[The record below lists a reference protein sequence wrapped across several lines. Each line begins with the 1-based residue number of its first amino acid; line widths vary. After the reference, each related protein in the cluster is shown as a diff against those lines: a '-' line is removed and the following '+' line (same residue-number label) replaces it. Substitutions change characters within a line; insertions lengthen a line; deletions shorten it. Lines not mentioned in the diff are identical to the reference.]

1 MKLKISIFAFL
12 FIVLFYL
19 ALFIAGFIPFIAEN
33 KQDFSGEAV
42 TEYALDTVLHPIG
55 NIQKMYEVANP
66 LLYISLG
73 AMLVLFVYL
82 IYKTRHKD
90 YQNVGEKY
98 GVQGS
103 SRWAKNEEIFKMPE
117 QITVIPSNQLRNEI
131 QKTLNEV
138 K

>member
-1 MKLKISIFAFL
+1 MKLKISIFTFL
-12 FIVLFYL
+12 FVVLFYL

-55 NIQKMYEVANP
+55 NIQEMHEEANP
-66 LLYISLG
+66 LLYISLA
-73 AMLVLFVYL
+73 AMLVLFIYL
-82 IYKTRHKD
+82 LYKTRHKD

-103 SRWAKNEEIFKMPE
+103 SRWAKKEEIFKVPE
-117 QITVIPSNQLRNEI
+117 QITVIPSNQLMDDL
-131 QKTLNEV
+131 QKTLREV

>member
-1 MKLKISIFAFL
+1 MKLKIGIFTFL
-12 FIVLFYL
+12 FVVLFYL
-19 ALFIAGFIPFIAEN
+19 ALFIVGFIPFIAEN

-42 TEYALDTVLHPIG
+42 TEYALDIVLHPIE
-55 NIQKMYEVANP
+55 NIQEMHEAANP
-66 LLYISLG
+66 LLYISFGVMLG
-73 AMLVLFVYL
+73 LFIYL

-103 SRWAKNEEIFKMPE
+103 SRWAKNEEIFKVPE
-117 QITVIPSNQLRNEI
+117 QITVLPSNQLMNEI
-131 QKTLNEV
+131 QKTMDEV